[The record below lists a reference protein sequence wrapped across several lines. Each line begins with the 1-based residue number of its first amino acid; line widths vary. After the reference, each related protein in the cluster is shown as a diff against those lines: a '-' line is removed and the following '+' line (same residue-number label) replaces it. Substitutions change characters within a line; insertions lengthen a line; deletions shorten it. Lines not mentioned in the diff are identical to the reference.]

1 MIINFKINIAI
12 MVTALIFAC
21 NSDVKIT
28 QNPKT
33 VEPKLPAPFRNHQKV
48 EVGPGLIFDIFSW
61 GRGADSTSSL
71 LILKSDSLKND
82 FSVAETDNLDG
93 KLAEVFNT
101 DMDID
106 GNPEII
112 VVYKKNDKYKSAE
125 VMCYEFLKDANKI
138 RFPDLSYKTKK
149 QYRGN
154 DKFYVK
160 EGKLFREINLF
171 EEADTLNTKPI
182 AKKVVRYGL
191 EGKSFTVNEE
201 E

>member
-1 MIINFKINIAI
+1 MIKYITFAL
-12 MVTALIFAC
+12 TALLFAC
-21 NSDVKIT
+21 NSDIKIT
-28 QNPKT
+28 ENPKPT
-33 VEPKLPAPFRNHQKV
+33 TTKLPAPFKKHQKV

-82 FSVAETDNLDG
+82 FTIAETDNLDG
-93 KLAEVFNT
+93 KLSEVFNT

-106 GNPEII
+106 GYPEVI
-112 VVYKKNDKYKSAE
+112 VVYQKNDKYKSAE

-138 RFPDLSYKTKK
+138 RFPALSSKTKK

-171 EEADTLNTKPI
+171 DEADTINIKPI
-182 AKKVVRYGL
+182 SKKIVRYGL
-191 EGKSFTVNEE
+191 EGNGFTVNEVE
-201 E
+201 

>member
-1 MIINFKINIAI
+1 MLKFLKIASSLLLA
-12 MVTALIFAC
+12 VFIFAC
-21 NSDVKIT
+21 TNEVKIAEIK
-28 QNPKT
+28 QNVT
-33 VEPKLPAPFRNHQKV
+33 PKLFAPFRIHQKV
-48 EVGPGLIFDIFSW
+48 EVGPDLIFDVFSW

-82 FSVAETDNLDG
+82 FSVAETQNLDG
-93 KLAEVFNT
+93 KLSEVFNT

-112 VVYKKNDKYKSAE
+112 VLYKKNDKYKSA
-125 VMCYEFLKDANKI
+125 VVICFEFLKDANKI

-171 EEADTLNTKPI
+171 DEADTLNTKPI
-182 AKKVVRYGL
+182 AKKIVRYGL
-191 EGKSFTVNEE
+191 EGNCFTVNEE

>member
-1 MIINFKINIAI
+1 MIKYLTLTL
-12 MVTALIFAC
+12 TALLFAC
-21 NSDVKIT
+21 NSDVKIA
-28 QNPKT
+28 NPRKT
-33 VEPKLPAPFRNHQKV
+33 TTPKLPAPFRNHQKV

-82 FSVAETDNLDG
+82 FAVAETDNLNG
-93 KLAEVFNT
+93 KLSEVFNT

-106 GNPEII
+106 GNPEVI
-112 VVYKKNDKYKSAE
+112 VVYQKNDKYKSAE

-138 RFPDLSYKTKK
+138 RFPDLSSKTKK

-171 EEADTLNTKPI
+171 DEADTINKKPI
-182 AKKVVRYGL
+182 AKKIVRYGL
-191 EGKSFTVNEE
+191 EGNGFTVNEVE
-201 E
+201 

>member
-1 MIINFKINIAI
+1 MIKNFKINLSISL
-12 MVTALIFAC
+12 TALLIAC
-21 NSDVKIT
+21 NSNVKIIET
-28 QNPKT
+28 PKNI
-33 VEPKLPAPFRNHQKV
+33 PLKLPAPFRNHQKV

-61 GRGADSTSSL
+61 GRGSDSTSSL

-82 FSVAETDNLDG
+82 FSIAETDNLDG
-93 KLAEVFNT
+93 KLSEVFNT

-112 VVYKKNDKYKSAE
+112 VVYKKTDKYKSAE
-125 VMCYEFLKDANKI
+125 VMCYEFIKDVNKL
-138 RFPDLSYKTKK
+138 RFPDLSRKTKK

-154 DKFYVK
+154 DNFYVK

-171 EEADTLNTKPI
+171 DEADTVNTKPI
-182 AKKVVRYGL
+182 AKKIVRYGL
-191 EGKSFTVNEE
+191 EGNVFTVNEE

>member
-1 MIINFKINIAI
+1 MVKIFKIISFLLLA
-12 MVTALIFAC
+12 TFTFAC
-21 NSDVKIT
+21 NEEVKKAEIKLNVT
-28 QNPKT
+28 
-33 VEPKLPAPFRNHQKV
+33 PKLFAPFRNHQKV
-48 EVGPGLIFDIFSW
+48 EVGPDLIFDVFSW

-82 FSVAETDNLDG
+82 FSVAETANLDG
-93 KLAEVFNT
+93 KLSQVFNT

-112 VVYKKNDKYKSAE
+112 VLYQKNDKYKSAD
-125 VMCYEFLKDANKI
+125 VICFEFLKDANKI
-138 RFPDLSYKTKK
+138 RFPDLSSKTKK

-154 DKFYVK
+154 DNFYVK

-171 EEADTLNTKPI
+171 DEADTLNTKPI

-191 EGKSFTVNEE
+191 EGNNFTLYEE

>member
-1 MIINFKINIAI
+1 MIKNFKIYIAI
-12 MVTALIFAC
+12 SLATFLSAC
-21 NSDVKIT
+21 NSDIKIANAP
-28 QNPKT
+28 QSQLS
-33 VEPKLPAPFRNHQKV
+33 KLPAPFRNHQKV

-93 KLAEVFNT
+93 KLSEVFNT

-125 VMCYEFLKDANKI
+125 VICYEFLKGANKI
-138 RFPDLSYKTKK
+138 RFPDLSNKTKK

-160 EGKLFREINLF
+160 EGKLLREINLF
-171 EEADTLNTKPI
+171 KETDTLNIKPLTK
-182 AKKVVRYGL
+182 KTVCYGL
-191 EGKSFTVNEE
+191 ESNGFTVNEVE
-201 E
+201 

>member
-1 MIINFKINIAI
+1 MIKYITIAL
-12 MVTALIFAC
+12 ASFLFAC
-21 NSDVKIT
+21 NNEVKIT
-28 QNPKT
+28 APQKAAT
-33 VEPKLPAPFRNHQKV
+33 TKLPAPFKKHQKV
-48 EVGPGLIFDIFSW
+48 EVGPGLIFDIYSW

-82 FSVAETDNLDG
+82 FTVAETDNLDG
-93 KLAEVFNT
+93 KLSEVFNT

-106 GNPEII
+106 GNPEVI
-112 VVYKKNDKYKSAE
+112 VVYQKNDKYKSAE
-125 VMCYEFLKDANKI
+125 VMCYEFLKNANKI
-138 RFPDLSYKTKK
+138 RFPALSYKTKK

-171 EEADTLNTKPI
+171 DEADTINKKPI
-182 AKKVVRYGL
+182 AKKIVRYGL
-191 EGKSFTVNEE
+191 EGNGFTVNEE